1 MALQWPKVLTRFR
14 PSISFL
20 IQRCAPVLCALPKKR
35 SSYVPSPSTAALKPG
50 SCQPPQFNQPQA
62 AIKRPAQA
70 SDGDDAMKK
79 VFLILLAS
87 FALVTIHGFST
98 ASADGGAGI
107 PLSKLAGKLAQTFQ
121 GSITVCFKPDFSG
134 TENCSA
140 ADAKPVSGNYV
151 QVGQVNQDKDGNS
164 CSTITITLGFPG
176 SPFPPLVS
184 IEQGVG
190 KVTNYDSGTGSGDDS
205 AITYTGGKCIGSKLN
220 STGAT
225 VASSGTDHFVA
236 SANGDRVDFVTTTAT
251 DPLGDIG
258 AFNLT
263 GFNLKQRE

>member
-1 MALQWPKVLTRFR
+1 
-14 PSISFL
+14 
-20 IQRCAPVLCALPKKR
+20 
-35 SSYVPSPSTAALKPG
+35 
-50 SCQPPQFNQPQA
+50 
-62 AIKRPAQA
+62 
-70 SDGDDAMKK
+70 MKK
-79 VFLILLAS
+79 LFLILIAS
-87 FALVTIHGFST
+87 FALIMIQDFSK

-151 QVGQVNQDKDGNS
+151 QVGQVTQDKDGNS
-164 CSTITITLGFPG
+164 CSTVTITLGFPG
-176 SPFPPLVS
+176 SPFPPFLSVQ
-184 IEQGVG
+184 QGVT
-190 KVTNYDSGTGSGDDS
+190 KVTNYDPAAGSGDDS
-205 AITYTGGKCIGSKLN
+205 AITYTGGKCIGSKFN

-236 SANGDRVDFVTTTAT
+236 SDNGDRVDFVTTTAT

-258 AFNLT
+258 AFNNA
-263 GFNLKQRE
+263 GFNLKQKQ